1 MLNLRSRCVGGEGRA
16 GVERQ
21 TTRKIGMENE
31 AGEGSVRVIEAS
43 VEVVRTEVIK
53 RSLVFAFPAAM
64 EEGLVESI
72 ARECFFERADGVDI
86 TKHVAEGYVLDE
98 AATDGIMKMELLA
111 EIQEE
116 LIDVVLEA
124 RPGGTVLVKRRHYFP
139 EIIDPRTWD

>member
-1 MLNLRSRCVGGEGRA
+1 
-16 GVERQ
+16 
-21 TTRKIGMENE
+21 MESE
-31 AGEGSVRVIEAS
+31 AGKGNARVIEAS
-43 VEVVRTEVIK
+43 VEVVRTELIK

-64 EEGLVESI
+64 EEGLVESV
-72 ARECFFERADGVDI
+72 ARKCFFERAEGVDI

-98 AATDGIMKMELLA
+98 AATDGIMKIKVLS

-124 RPGGTVLVKRRHYFP
+124 RPCGTVLVKRRHYFP